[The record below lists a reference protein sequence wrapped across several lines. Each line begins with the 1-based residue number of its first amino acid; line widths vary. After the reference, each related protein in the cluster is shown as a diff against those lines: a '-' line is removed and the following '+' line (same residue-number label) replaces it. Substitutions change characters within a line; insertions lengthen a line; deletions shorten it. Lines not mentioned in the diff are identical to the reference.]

1 MLTEQFQEEM
11 IPLPK
16 SKLKRKA
23 IRALVILI
31 GTALGIIVAYAF
43 DQFA

>member
-1 MLTEQFQEEM
+1 MLPEQSQEV
-11 IPLPK
+11 IPLRK
-16 SKLKRKA
+16 SKLKRKF
-23 IRALVILI
+23 IRAIVILI